1 MSGKRNRQEEG
12 NAMDVDLTEISD
24 GKLYGSNDMVRVG
37 CHDCEGCSSCCKDMG
52 TSVLLDPY
60 DAYRLVVN
68 LGKDFEQL
76 LQEEVELHVEAGVVL
91 PNLRMQEG
99 VKSCSFLDENGRC
112 SIHSFRPGICRLFP
126 LGRNYDGER
135 LEYFL
140 LMDACPAKNKSK
152 IKVSKWLDTP
162 QIKTYEKFL
171 VNWHNL
177 VKQLRAVL
185 EEQDE
190 QMAQQLSTVFLQ
202 MFYLKPYEQENFY
215 DEFYERFER
224 FNIVLNA

>member
-1 MSGKRNRQEEG
+1 
-12 NAMDVDLTEISD
+12 
-24 GKLYGSNDMVRVG
+24 
-37 CHDCEGCSSCCKDMG
+37 MG

-68 LGKDFEQL
+68 LGKNFEQL
-76 LQEEVELHVEAGVVL
+76 LQGEVELHVEAGVVL

>member
-1 MSGKRNRQEEG
+1 
-12 NAMDVDLTEISD
+12 
-24 GKLYGSNDMVRVG
+24 
-37 CHDCEGCSSCCKDMG
+37 
-52 TSVLLDPY
+52 
-60 DAYRLVVN
+60 
-68 LGKDFEQL
+68 
-76 LQEEVELHVEAGVVL
+76 
-91 PNLRMQEG
+91 
-99 VKSCSFLDENGRC
+99 
-112 SIHSFRPGICRLFP
+112 
-126 LGRNYDGER
+126 
-135 LEYFL
+135 
-140 LMDACPAKNKSK
+140 MDACPAKNKSK
-152 IKVSKWLDTP
+152 VKVSKWLDTP